1 MANSPL
7 FKPKSSDQISVR
19 NLNISISN
27 MILFFLKIRTGTTKT
42 RTSDESNIHQLL
54 RTPSPYGINNFYLL
68 LNEKYLLFI

>member
-19 NLNISISN
+19 NFNISISN
-27 MILFFLKIRTGTTKT
+27 MIFFLKIRTGTTKT
-42 RTSDESNIHQLL
+42 LTSDESNIHQLL
-54 RTPSPYGINNFYLL
+54 RTPSPFGINNFYLL

>member
-27 MILFFLKIRTGTTKT
+27 MIFFLKIKTGTTKT

-54 RTPSPYGINNFYLL
+54 RTPSPVGINNFYLL